1 MKARQTCRRLES
13 SRLDGHEAVLAWVQ
27 WEVSGVSIAIVIA
40 SRERRD
46 NSIARKPESN
56 TGWLVRRP
64 SQFRGPQQTPRPP
77 SGDGKEIGK
86 PGKSSHGT

>member
-56 TGWLVRRP
+56 TG
-64 SQFRGPQQTPRPP
+64 
-77 SGDGKEIGK
+77 
-86 PGKSSHGT
+86 